1 MIFLM
6 IKKKVSNLSL
16 IQIPHIRNVLAHLH
30 TSSFLF
36 KTGWLLSIKEKKP
49 IDNDGNKIP
58 WLTYSFLTFM
68 KPRLTKDLTLFE
80 YGAGYSTYYF
90 SERVSHITTIEYDKK
105 WHDFIKDNLAKN
117 VDIIYQDKD
126 INDKYC
132 RKIKTL
138 NKTFDIILVDGRDR
152 VNCIKQ
158 SIDCLTSNGVL
169 ILDDSQRDRYQEG
182 IDFLHKKGFKS
193 LEFEGLKAAHIGLSS
208 TTIFYRTNNCF
219 NI

>member
-1 MIFLM
+1 MTNI
-6 IKKKVSNLSL
+6 V
-16 IQIPHIRNVLAHLH
+16 A
-30 TSSFLF
+30 
-36 KTGWLLSIKEKKP
+36 
-49 IDNDGNKIP
+49 
-58 WLTYSFLTFM
+58 
-68 KPRLTKDLTLFE
+68 
-80 YGAGYSTYYF
+80 
-90 SERVSHITTIEYDKK
+90 
-105 WHDFIKDNLAKN
+105 
-117 VDIIYQDKD
+117 
-126 INDKYC
+126 
-132 RKIKTL
+132 KIKTL